1 MVFVHFPRKKLCVV
15 AVGMSK
21 ISLKIARRRWRIIW
35 FREKKNKNYS
45 HGHETHYCTLA
56 SWPNCF
62 NSMFFSRVISSIN
75 RNYDITLKLS
85 VLALAN
91 CFLPPNHTT

>member
-1 MVFVHFPRKKLCVV
+1 MVFVRFPRKKLCVV

-45 HGHETHYCTLA
+45 HSHKTHYCTLA